1 MFAASLSPDGRAA
14 ALITLA
20 ESGRCELLTSPHAL
34 AEASRNLEL
43 KYPHAVRR
51 LETVIMPVV
60 TTVAEATPEL
70 VGIGLDHGLPL
81 KDAPILGA
89 AVRARADMLVTG
101 DVRHFGHLY
110 DDTVGGAKIVPP
122 ATALAAVLETL

>member
-1 MFAASLSPDGRAA
+1 MVR
-14 ALITLA
+14 LA
-20 ESGRCELLTSPHAL
+20 KSGRCELLTSPHAL

-51 LETVIMPVV
+51 LKTVVMPAV
-60 TTVAEATPEL
+60 TTVAEATPEV
-70 VGIGLDHGLPL
+70 VGIGLGLGLPL

-89 AVRARADMLVTG
+89 AVQARADMLVTG
-101 DVRHFGHLY
+101 DARHFGHLY
-110 DDTVGGAKIVPP
+110 DDTVGRIKIVPP

>member
-1 MFAASLSPDGRAA
+1 LFAASLSPDGRAA

-20 ESGRCELLTSPHAL
+20 ESGRCE
-34 AEASRNLEL
+34 
-43 KYPHAVRR
+43 
-51 LETVIMPVV
+51 TVIIPVV

-110 DDTVGGAKIVPP
+110 DDTVGGAKIVSP
-122 ATALAAVLETL
+122 ATALATVLETF